1 MERFDIFNSTHKKHV
16 FELALR
22 NNFYT
27 EDLYACL
34 YGKVLNSKKLEG
46 YPIEAIN
53 KLKQKFIETKW
64 DDRYGGFF
72 TKDSFILT
80 YERKDN
86 IGLDL
91 HFILVDKSARNKGLG
106 TELINKIKNKIVIA
120 QIEDG
125 LQGWYKKQGFHEE
138 SHPYILI
145 DKMLNPSSY
154 KKLYFIPETFNIKR
168 YNTCS

>member
-1 MERFDIFNSTHKKHV
+1 MKPNGT
-16 FELALR
+16 
-22 NNFYT
+22 
-27 EDLYACL
+27 
-34 YGKVLNSKKLEG
+34 
-46 YPIEAIN
+46 IEN
-53 KLKQKFIETKW
+53 
-64 DDRYGGFF
+64 GGFF